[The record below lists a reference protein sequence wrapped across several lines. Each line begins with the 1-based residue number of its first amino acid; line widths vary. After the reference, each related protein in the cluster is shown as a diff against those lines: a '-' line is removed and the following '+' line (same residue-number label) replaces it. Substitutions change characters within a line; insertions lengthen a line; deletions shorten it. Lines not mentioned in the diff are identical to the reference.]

1 MASNVRNLSGSLLK
15 IDWSCCLE
23 ILEAWGYKRLL
34 VVTSECV
41 VSGGFLEDSRLR
53 LLLCDK
59 ERALGFPIG
68 NALRTRVVQSTH

>member
-41 VSGGFLEDSRLR
+41 VSGGLPGGLKAKTSTPIK
-53 LLLCDK
+53 K
-59 ERALGFPIG
+59 E
-68 NALRTRVVQSTH
+68 H